1 MAEEMSWHSL
11 REFTREG
18 LMVALPLC
26 FPGQSEPPPA
36 GETAIKVMALNG
48 YTDTLYMGTEGEKA
62 HLLAGLIHQDTGVV
76 HDMGTIPDATSVDAL
91 SVLGEDVRFL
101 ASGPDGAR
109 LYKTQRCIGSFLI
122 QEWGLPRRPIEE
134 VAVVLEGEG
143 IGHAVASA
151 DGSECVGVSAESGQ
165 VFRTDTQTGETRILG
180 ELDKRGK
187 FSRRLCV
194 DKSGR
199 VWGTCGNAGLW
210 TLAPGSDEIEK
221 LPQRIPCAAGREQH
235 TQVSAWAVDPV
246 TGMVYGGTR
255 PDGFMFSLDPHT
267 RHMVALGK
275 PCRQDLI
282 TCLTVGHDGR
292 VFGMVGTAEDIGH
305 FFCFD
310 PEERSLKD
318 LGIPVSTLTTR
329 QYGYHYA
336 CAVTGVD
343 GEMYFGQHE
352 RVNYLWVY
360 FPRVPQRKPAEA
372 TVE

>member
-1 MAEEMSWHSL
+1 
-11 REFTREG
+11 
-18 LMVALPLC
+18 
-26 FPGQSEPPPA
+26 
-36 GETAIKVMALNG
+36 
-48 YTDTLYMGTEGEKA
+48 
-62 HLLAGLIHQDTGVV
+62 
-76 HDMGTIPDATSVDAL
+76 
-91 SVLGEDVRFL
+91 
-101 ASGPDGAR
+101 
-109 LYKTQRCIGSFLI
+109 
-122 QEWGLPRRPIEE
+122 
-134 VAVVLEGEG
+134 
-143 IGHAVASA
+143 
-151 DGSECVGVSAESGQ
+151 
-165 VFRTDTQTGETRILG
+165 
-180 ELDKRGK
+180 
-187 FSRRLCV
+187 
-194 DKSGR
+194 
-199 VWGTCGNAGLW
+199 
-210 TLAPGSDEIEK
+210 
-221 LPQRIPCAAGREQH
+221 
-235 TQVSAWAVDPV
+235 
-246 TGMVYGGTR
+246 MVYGGTR

-372 TVE
+372 TAE